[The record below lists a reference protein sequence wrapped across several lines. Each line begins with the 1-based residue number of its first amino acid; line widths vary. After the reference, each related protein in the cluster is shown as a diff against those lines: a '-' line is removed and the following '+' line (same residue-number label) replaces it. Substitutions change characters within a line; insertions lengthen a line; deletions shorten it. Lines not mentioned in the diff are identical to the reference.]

1 MKQQRR
7 HELKTNDLSVY
18 LKEVYEAIQRNSRY
32 IVGGLVVVV
41 VVIVIGLVTQ
51 RNRMAAETAA
61 WEEYDKLLRG
71 DVTTDPTL
79 LDSTRKLTEQYADDG
94 RLGPSVLSL
103 RGNMLYTSALS
114 LTAPDQKADR
124 VERLEQ
130 ARTVFNDLLQR
141 FGTRQNVKAE
151 ARLMLAK
158 IEESLIIEGEGNVD
172 VVRAIYQELKNSETG
187 LYATQA
193 EQRLASLDERLTPL
207 KIVETP
213 ATKPAPAEEPTTAP
227 APAEKTTTA
236 TATTPAS

>member
-18 LKEVYEAIQRNSRY
+18 LKEIYEAIQRNSRY
-32 IVGGLVVVV
+32 VVGGIVVVV
-41 VVIVIGLVTQ
+41 MVLVILLVVK
-51 RNRMAAETAA
+51 RNRAAAVIAAETTY
-61 WEEYDKLLRG
+61 EEVLSG
-71 DVTTDPTL
+71 DLTADPTL
-79 LDSTRKLTEQYADDG
+79 LDKARELAEQYGDDR
-94 RLGPSVLSL
+94 RLGPKMLSL

-130 ARTVFNDLLQR
+130 ARAVFNDLLQR
-141 FGTRQNVKAE
+141 FGTRQNVEAKA
-151 ARLMLAK
+151 RMMLAK
-158 IEESLIIEGEGNVD
+158 IEESLIVEGKGNVD
-172 VVRAIYQELKNSETG
+172 IVRTIYQELKNSETG

-207 KIVETP
+207 KIVEAP

-227 APAEKTTTA
+227 AADAPTTA
-236 TATTPAS
+236 PATAPAS